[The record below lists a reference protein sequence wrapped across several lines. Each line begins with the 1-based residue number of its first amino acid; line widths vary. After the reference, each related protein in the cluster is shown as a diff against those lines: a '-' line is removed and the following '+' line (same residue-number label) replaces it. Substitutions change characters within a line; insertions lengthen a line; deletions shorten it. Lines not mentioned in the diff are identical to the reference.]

1 MQHQNLLRHR
11 IFTYHWSR
19 ARFVSGQAQQALHLG
34 LSPPAPAAAAFVAVV
49 AAAVSTTPTPFDELL
64 PIVMLYVIYAET
76 GGI

>member
-34 LSPPAPAAAAFVAVV
+34 LSPPAAAAFVAVV

-64 PIVMLYVIYAET
+64 PIVMLYVIYAQT
-76 GGI
+76 GRI